1 MKYKCSRNDYLY
13 CADHTA
19 KLIREKRVDTVNND
33 KEWIETKE
41 GRDSVKVRAVSFYP
55 KAEPVELLEWKALE
69 NRLKP
74 SSVEPLKLELKELP
88 EHLEYAFLQEDN
100 QLPVVISSA
109 LYATE
114 KPMLLEVLRNHKGA
128 IAWSIADIKRINSSL
143 CTHKILKEDEFKPSV
158 QSQRWVNPN
167 IKEVVN
173 KEVIKL
179 LDARLTYAIS
189 DSP

>member
-19 KLIREKRVDTVNND
+19 KLIREKRVDTINND

-41 GRDSVKVRAVSFYP
+41 GRDSV
-55 KAEPVELLEWKALE
+55 EM
-69 NRLKP
+69 
-74 SSVEPLKLELKELP
+74 KELP

-109 LYATE
+109 LYAAE

-158 QSQRWVNPN
+158 QS
-167 IKEVVN
+167 
-173 KEVIKL
+173 
-179 LDARLTYAIS
+179 
-189 DSP
+189 